1 MYLDHAATTPVR
13 PEALSAMLP
22 YFDAQFA
29 NASSL
34 YAAGREARL
43 AIDRARSEVAE
54 AIGAKPGEI
63 IFTSG
68 GSEADNGAILGVA
81 RACPEKKHIITTR
94 IEHHAVLRTCQALER
109 RGYAVTYLGVDRLGR
124 VSPQDVAH
132 ALRADTLL
140 VSVMLA
146 NNEIGTIEP
155 IGEIARIAHERGVPV
170 HSDAVQAVGH
180 VPVDVSQLGIDLLS
194 MSAHKFSGPKGVG
207 ALYVRAGLRMDPL
220 VFGGAQE
227 RGMRAGTENTPGIV
241 GMGCALR
248 LASSGLEENARHVS
262 QLRDALERELGGMPG
277 VHVNGDRE
285 NRLPGHLHLTIDDA
299 DTSLLLMRLDMAGID
314 VSSGSACTSGATMRS
329 HVIQALG
336 TARDHQADIRF
347 SLGASNTQ
355 ADIDAAAAAMH
366 RILKR

>member
-22 YFDAQFA
+22 YFDVLFA
-29 NASSL
+29 NGSSL

-43 AIDRARSEVAE
+43 AIDRARSEVAG
-54 AIGAKPGEI
+54 AIGVQPGEV

-68 GSEADNGAILGVA
+68 GSEADNWAILGMA
-81 RACPEKKHIITTR
+81 RAFPEKKHIVTTR

-109 RGYAVTYLGVDRLGR
+109 RGFDVTYLDVDARGR
-124 VSPQDVAH
+124 VVPQDVVD

-155 IGEIARIAHERGVPV
+155 VGEIARIAHMRGVPV

-180 VPVDVSQLGIDLLS
+180 VPVDVSQLGVDLLS
-194 MSAHKFSGPKGVG
+194 LSAHKFSGPKGVG

-220 VFGGAQE
+220 IFGGAQE

-248 LASSGLEENARHVS
+248 LAVAEMEEAARHAS
-262 QLRDALERELGGMPG
+262 RLRDVLERELAAMPG

-299 DTSLLLMRLDMAGID
+299 DSSLLLMRLDMAGIAA
-314 VSSGSACTSGATMRS
+314 SAGSACTSGAAVRS
-329 HVIQALG
+329 HVVKALG

-355 ADIDAAAAAMH
+355 ADIDAAVAAMH